1 MAGLNLMDMLASGAG
16 QGALNQLGKQ
26 FGLDESATQSAVK
39 ALLPAISG
47 GLKRNVAQPGGLEAL
62 MGALQNGDHAKY
74 LEQPET
80 LNTAE
85 SVNDGN
91 AILGHLLGSKEV
103 SREVAAK
110 ASERA
115 GVSTDLMKQLLPMV
129 ATMAMGSLAKQS
141 KDPDVPVNLMGNF
154 GSIAS
159 AALGAAAMS
168 GGSSQ
173 SGGGLLG
180 GLLGGLMGGGK
191 QQQASANS
199 GAMGMIGNLLDADKD
214 GSAMDDIFE
223 MVMKRR

>member
-16 QGALNQLGKQ
+16 QGALKQLGQQ
-26 FGLDESATQSAVK
+26 FGLDESSTQSAVK

-47 GLKRNVAQPGGLEAL
+47 GLKRNVSQPGGLEAL
-62 MGALQNGDHAKY
+62 MGALQNGNHAQY

-80 LNTAE
+80 LAQPE
-85 SVNDGN
+85 SVADGN

-115 GVSTDLMKQLLPMV
+115 GVSSDLMKKLLPMV

-141 KDPDVPVNLMGNF
+141 KDPDVPANLMGNM
-154 GSIAS
+154 GSIA
-159 AALGAAAMS
+159 AAVMGAASAGNSGNKS
-168 GGSSQ
+168 GGM
-173 SGGGLLG
+173 LG
-180 GLLGGLMGGGK
+180 GLLGGLMGGK
-191 QQQASANS
+191 QQQASQNS
-199 GAMGMIGNLLDADKD
+199 GAMGMIGNLLDADGD
-214 GSAMDDIFE
+214 GNAVDDIFE